1 MTAAMMLRW
10 PHTHTHTHTGRKK
23 EREGGR
29 KQHTHVSLDL
39 AYTICVFVGV
49 DRTFSGG
56 GGLTVAGGWVFGIC
70 CHTHTNTHIYTHII
84 PTYVG
89 VCG

>member
-1 MTAAMMLRW
+1 M
-10 PHTHTHTHTGRKK
+10 
-23 EREGGR
+23 
-29 KQHTHVSLDL
+29 SLDL

-89 VCG
+89 VCVGELEWVYFHSKYPVKR